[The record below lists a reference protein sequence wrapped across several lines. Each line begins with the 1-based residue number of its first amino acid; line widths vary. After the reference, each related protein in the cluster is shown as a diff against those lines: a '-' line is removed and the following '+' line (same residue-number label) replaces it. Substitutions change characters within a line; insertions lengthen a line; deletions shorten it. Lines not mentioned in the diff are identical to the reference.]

1 MKATPHIL
9 VINGTKVRRP
19 VFVLGSPHS
28 GADLLARAVKRSA
41 GFHLTVGR
49 PGVLRVTYAFARRP
63 SIATDRGRGAARVL
77 RDAYAEA
84 WQISGRGCAEC
95 PAECWEAAGLRPPPE
110 SADPE
115 TGPCVEPRGVDRFAD
130 ASPDLIYS
138 ADVLLDAFPDAQLVQ
153 VIRDGRDVVADML
166 DDERC
171 MAWFKPGLT
180 NLDEVFPNPFLGV
193 DEVVERARWPRA
205 AAAVKC
211 ALRWRGSVRLSARLR
226 AQTPEEQLLTVRFED
241 LVRRPGQVSDEVS
254 EYLGSQISKLALTN
268 LAREAGVR
276 GGEPRRADSRR
287 ADSRRPEPRRADARR
302 AEPRRAEPR
311 RSEARLGDFLRP
323 DLRKADPRRA
333 DLRKGEGRR
342 GDRDSTGAATGPGA
356 GAGVGGWHERL
367 TPRQLAQVERIAG
380 TELSRLGYPLSA
392 GAAARTERP

>member
-41 GFHLTVGR
+41 GFHLTIGR
-49 PGVLRVTYAFARRP
+49 PGVLQMVYAFAQRP
-63 SIATDRGRGAARVL
+63 SIATERGRGAARVL

-84 WQISGRGCAEC
+84 WQMSGAGCAGC
-95 PAECWEAAGLRPPPE
+95 RAECWEAAGLRPPE
-110 SADPE
+110 AGDAS
-115 TGPCVEPRGVDRFAD
+115 CVEPRGVDRFGD

-138 ADVLLDAFPDAQLVQ
+138 ADVLLDAFPDAQLLQ

-171 MAWFKPGLT
+171 LAWFKPGLT

-193 DEVVERARWPRA
+193 EEVVERARWPRA

-226 AQTPEEQLLTVRFED
+226 AQTPEEQLMTVRYED
-241 LVRRPGQVSDEVS
+241 LVRRPGPIADEVS
-254 EYLGSQISKLALTN
+254 EYLGSQISKLALAS
-268 LAREAGVR
+268 LVREAAGEPR
-276 GGEPRRADSRR
+276 GEPRR
-287 ADSRRPEPRRADARR
+287 PEL
-302 AEPRRAEPR
+302 
-311 RSEARLGDFLRP
+311 RLPERLIPDLRLP
-323 DLRKADPRRA
+323 DLRKGDSRRNERDGDAPR
-333 DLRKGEGRR
+333 
-342 GDRDSTGAATGPGA
+342 PG
-356 GAGVGGWHERL
+356 GRL
-367 TPRQLAQVERIAG
+367 TTRQLEQVERIAG
-380 TELSRLGYPLSA
+380 TELERLGYRLSGA
-392 GAAARTERP
+392 G